1 MNDAFRKLIETFL
14 PWLVEERTTRTIV
27 YWLFWLTTACIA
39 WLFIVSNPV
48 FGWFVVL
55 APVLLVWLT
64 SRLGLSRVNGVL
76 LGVVLTLALFPA
88 FFLGMA
94 QASEEVPTGFVLAG
108 LLIFLVWVAA
118 FPTMLDHVDRH
129 YRVKRDGPDD
139 DPFAEY
145 RLMLVRLWM
154 ATMIMSVVGESLAAL
169 VCVAALLYRRKWTAA
184 LAGVACLVCPLL
196 SITYGEIGWDA
207 DVIDVIAAG
216 MSAYSWYGALRN
228 PHWGG
233 GMFLPRTVTARLRH

>member
-1 MNDAFRKLIETFL
+1 MNELVRKLIDNFL
-14 PWLVEERTTRTIV
+14 GAWVEKSGRKV
-27 YWLFWLTTACIA
+27 LYWLFWLSTACIA
-39 WLFIVSNPV
+39 WLLIVSNPV

-64 SRLGLSRVNGVL
+64 SRRGLSRVNGVL
-76 LGVVLTLALFPA
+76 LGLVLTLALFPT

-94 QASEEVPTGFVLAG
+94 QATEQTPTGFVLAG

-118 FPTMLDHVDRH
+118 FPTMLDHVDRQ
-129 YRVKRDGPDD
+129 YRKRSGGPEE

-145 RLMLVRLWM
+145 RVMLVRLWM
-154 ATMIMSVVGESLAAL
+154 ATMVMAVVGEALAAA

-184 LAGVACLVCPLL
+184 LAGVACLVLPLL
-196 SITYGEIGWDA
+196 SLGYGGIEWTA
-207 DVIDVIAAG
+207 DPIDMIAAG

-233 GMFLPRTVTARLRH
+233 GLFFRVARAVLAR